1 MYQPTLSLKYYY
13 VCDKNKSYVV
23 DKKDLSITDKI
34 VTFSDVPA
42 T

>member
-13 VCDKNKSYVV
+13 VCDKNKFYVV
-23 DKKDLSITDKI
+23 DKKDLLKKDKN